1 MSDGGRVTGVRVLH
15 VPTRACAAEI
25 VSMLESARGIRYAY
39 QYNAGEDH
47 DRGSHWIAA
56 YYDDVAAAVRA
67 AIKVQEDIANLLASD
82 TGDALALELSKSRQ
96 QPDFAILAAEAGHRA
111 AVERAL
117 GEEERRAIE
126 ADVPAEMLRAGS
138 DEWREGEGARG
149 RRDKRKREG
158 AQDDVD
164 VALKAVDDKLRRE
177 EIEQR
182 QWQPQQQGHQP
193 TASIV
198 PSVRTAS
205 KLPPGMVPN
214 VRKAEQAAP
223 QQEATGWGAKPL
235 GIARQSSNA
244 PPVPGPSQGAG
255 QSESALA
262 DQLLEGLLG
271 EGGGAAPV
279 APTQS
284 VLPPGLG
291 RNVGNVQAAQPQ
303 GWGAPP
309 VGRQGSAADAEAKAW
324 GSYTD
329 KKGKKGKDGRQAAAQ
344 SGGAAA
350 TDGARAS
357 AGAAPVAPT
366 QSVLPPGLGRNVGN
380 VQAAQPQG
388 WGAPPVGRQGSAA
401 DAEAKAWGSYTGKK
415 GEDSAGGSRATAQQG
430 QLGENVGPTA
440 EDLEVLRIVVG
451 FLRERGGAALL
462 SDIGQSIRGKPRSV
476 KKLIDF
482 IAMFPNKLRREDGGD
497 SGGKVRLLP

>member
-25 VSMLESARGIRYAY
+25 VSMLEGARGIRYAY

-117 GEEERRAIE
+117 DEEERRAIE

-193 TASIV
+193 TTSIV

-214 VRKAEQAAP
+214 VRKAEQAPP

-235 GIARQSSNA
+235 GIARQSSDA

-324 GSYTD
+324 GSYT
-329 KKGKKGKDGRQAAAQ
+329 GKKR
-344 SGGAAA
+344 
-350 TDGARAS
+350 
-357 AGAAPVAPT
+357 
-366 QSVLPPGLGRNVGN
+366 
-380 VQAAQPQG
+380 
-388 WGAPPVGRQGSAA
+388 
-401 DAEAKAWGSYTGKK
+401 
-415 GEDSAGGSRATAQQG
+415 EDSAGGSRATAQQG

>member
-25 VSMLESARGIRYAY
+25 VSMLEGARGIRYAY

-117 GEEERRAIE
+117 DEEERRAIE

-177 EIEQR
+177 EIEQQQAGGIAP
-182 QWQPQQQGHQP
+182 QWQPQQQEHQP

-214 VRKAEQAAP
+214 VRKAEQAPP

-235 GIARQSSNA
+235 GIARQSSDA

-324 GSYTD
+324 GSYT
-329 KKGKKGKDGRQAAAQ
+329 GKKR
-344 SGGAAA
+344 
-350 TDGARAS
+350 
-357 AGAAPVAPT
+357 
-366 QSVLPPGLGRNVGN
+366 
-380 VQAAQPQG
+380 
-388 WGAPPVGRQGSAA
+388 
-401 DAEAKAWGSYTGKK
+401 
-415 GEDSAGGSRATAQQG
+415 EDSAGGSRATAQQG

-482 IAMFPNKLRREDGGD
+482 VAMFPNKLRREDGGD